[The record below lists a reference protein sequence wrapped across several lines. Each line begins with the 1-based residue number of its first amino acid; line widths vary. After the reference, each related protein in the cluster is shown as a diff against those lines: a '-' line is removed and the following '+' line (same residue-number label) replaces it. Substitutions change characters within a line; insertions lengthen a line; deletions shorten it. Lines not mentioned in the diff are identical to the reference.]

1 MKDLPRNPAYRASK
15 LLDTLVKAA
24 QPFYWADERLDTVLK
39 QSRYLLRALKRE
51 LLQSEYESLVQ
62 EAYDE
67 FKEAVRK

>member
-15 LLDTLVKAA
+15 FLDTLVVASEK
-24 QPFYWADERLDTVLK
+24 FYWTDERLDTVKK
-39 QSRYLLRALKRE
+39 QARYLLRALKRE